1 MNVDLT
7 ATTSSAESGHGGDL
21 LIDSSTRSFWA
32 AEKEGEQEVTFS
44 VGSYGV
50 SSIGITPGPKT
61 HARPKKV
68 EVGTS
73 SSSRSYL
80 LEDKAETQWFM
91 VPPLVGYT
99 GSSWGDLMVKVVE
112 TYPATTEGKGVAIA
126 EVKLR
131 ATNVEDF

>member
-7 ATTSSAESGHGGDL
+7 TTTSSAESGHAGDL
-21 LIDSSTRSFWA
+21 MIDSNARSFWA

-61 HARPKKV
+61 HARPKTV

-73 SSSRSYL
+73 SSSRPYT
-80 LEDKAETQWFM
+80 LEDKADTQWFM
-91 VPPLVGYT
+91 VPALVGYT
-99 GSSWGDLMVKVVE
+99 GSSWGDLVLKVVE
-112 TYPATTEGKGVAIA
+112 TYPASTEGKGVAIA
-126 EVKLR
+126 EVKFR